1 MNVNGVKTSLLNMM
15 RALDLNKY
23 EVTVLLLEKRGVLLD
38 SIPKGINV
46 IAFNEFQEI
55 KEMAYLTFRDAVSA
69 LFNFHRYWQLILYI
83 FFYFLSYT
91 FRDPGILYSY
101 LIKRMPELS
110 DNYDYAVSYFGPL
123 DILSYYIL
131 YKTCARK
138 KVQWIHF
145 DVRMIN
151 FDIKFARKYY
161 HKFDKI
167 YTVSNRAK
175 DVLEEILRDL
185 SIESF
190 ILPIPK
196 EDIINLS
203 KENTIHYQH
212 NKFQIVTIGRLV
224 PQKGPDIAL
233 TIAKYLKKRGVNFEW
248 HFIGG
253 GEMYD
258 SLRKDIISNELKE
271 YFYLEGEQINPF
283 RYLPEADLYVQ
294 PSRHEGYGLTLQE
307 AKAVGVPIVCTNFTG
322 ANEQIENGVNGII
335 VNNDTESL
343 LQAILNILQN
353 KQLRENFRQVLRDDQ
368 SLDNGCSRFEK
379 IYMEE

>member
-38 SIPKGINV
+38 SISKGINV

-83 FFYFLSYT
+83 FFYFLSYI

-101 LIKRMPELS
+101 SIKRMPGLS
-110 DNYDYAVSYFGPL
+110 DNYDYAVSYFAPL

-138 KVQWIHF
+138 KAQWIHF

-167 YTVSNRAK
+167 YIVSNRAK

-185 SIESF
+185 SIEIF

-224 PQKGPDIAL
+224 PQKEPDIAL

-258 SLRKDIISNELKE
+258 SLRKDIISNGLKE

-343 LQAILNILQN
+343 FQAILNILQN
-353 KQLRENFRQVLRDDQ
+353 KQLRENFRQVLRDYQ